1 MDSEKTKG
9 YDDQELLLRALVT
22 FVSKEIHRSEQ
33 IVKGMVRQCITDW
46 VENNH
51 VTLKEIRDRGEE
63 ERLKIVSEIIDI
75 FLGKITHVV
84 GSKSLRERL
93 KQNALQIYEHWKKTK
108 RVDASG
114 NVGTEIEQFMSED

>member
-1 MDSEKTKG
+1 MDKEKITG

-33 IVKGMVRQCITDW
+33 IVKGMIRQCITEWIQD
-46 VENNH
+46 NDT
-51 VTLKEIRDRGEE
+51 TLKDIR
-63 ERLKIVSEIIDI
+63 ERDEKERFKIVSDIMDI

-84 GSKSLRERL
+84 ESKSLRERL

-108 RVDASG
+108 RVDSSG
-114 NVGTEIEQFMSED
+114 NVGSELEKFMSDD